1 MKTIVISGEKK
12 VKITEQEMPVR
23 KKGEALL
30 KMVVGGICGSDLSTY
45 RGKQAYA
52 TFPVI
57 PGHEIAAEIVDIDEN
72 DRGLKRGMLVTVNPY
87 FNCGRCYS
95 CRRGKVNCCESNQTM
110 GVQRD
115 GAFSEYF
122 VVPAE
127 RVIDGKDLTAER
139 LSLVEPFCIGY
150 HGVKRADIK
159 KDEKVLIMGAGTI
172 GLCAAVSASI
182 RGAKVY
188 MADVSEEKLK
198 YASDHFQINGLVL
211 NDYKGAIR
219 EAAETYTGGDGFD
232 VTVEAVGLDSTFMD
246 CIDGLAFGGKIIQ
259 VGVGKN
265 NVDFPFLMIQK
276 KEMNIYGSRNA
287 LTEDFDE
294 AIQMISDG
302 TIDLD
307 ALITNEYSYKEAA
320 AAFDHFD
327 KNPNAIKTLLK
338 WGS

>member
-1 MKTIVISGEKK
+1 MKTIIISGEKR
-12 VKITEQEMPVR
+12 VEIIEQEMPVR

-72 DRGLKRGMLVTVNPY
+72 ARGLKPGMLVTVNPY
-87 FNCGRCYS
+87 FNCGKCYS
-95 CRRGKVNCCESNQTM
+95 CRHGKVNCCENNQTM

-127 RVIDGKDLTAER
+127 RVIDGKGLTAER
-139 LSLVEPFCIGY
+139 LALVEPFCIGY
-150 HGVKRADIK
+150 HGVKRADIQ
-159 KDEKVLIMGAGTI
+159 KDEKVLIIGAGTI
-172 GLCAAVSASI
+172 GLCAAVSANI
-182 RGAKVY
+182 RGAEVY

-198 YASDHFQINGLVL
+198 YASDHFQINGTIL
-211 NDYKGAIR
+211 NDHKGAIV
-219 EAAETYTGGDGFD
+219 EAVETCTGGDGFD
-232 VTVEAVGLDSTFMD
+232 VTVEAVGLNSTFMD

-302 TIDLD
+302 TIDMD
-307 ALITNEYSYKEAA
+307 ALITNEYSYEEAA
-320 AAFDHFD
+320 EAFAHFD

-338 WGS
+338 W